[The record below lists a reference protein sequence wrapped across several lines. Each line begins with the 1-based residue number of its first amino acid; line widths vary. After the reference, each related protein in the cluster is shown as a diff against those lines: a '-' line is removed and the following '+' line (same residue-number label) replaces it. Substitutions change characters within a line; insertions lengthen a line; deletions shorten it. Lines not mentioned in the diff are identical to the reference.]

1 MFEQSHCQLLI
12 FVAIILVAQFL
23 QILCQDFTTNSLSY
37 EVKPDISLTRIE
49 PLEGF
54 CSNGFNIYLFSSNFS
69 PVSDNSCI
77 FNDRLIAYARVINL
91 TYIHCNVPSVANV
104 KKEIVFTEKKM
115 LTTCLENFNGQKVVP
130 NTGTIVGGTP
140 VILTLSL
147 TSQLDLGIFLVI

>member
-1 MFEQSHCQLLI
+1 
-12 FVAIILVAQFL
+12 
-23 QILCQDFTTNSLSY
+23 
-37 EVKPDISLTRIE
+37 
-49 PLEGF
+49 
-54 CSNGFNIYLFSSNFS
+54 
-69 PVSDNSCI
+69 
-77 FNDRLIAYARVINL
+77 
-91 TYIHCNVPSVANV
+91 VANV